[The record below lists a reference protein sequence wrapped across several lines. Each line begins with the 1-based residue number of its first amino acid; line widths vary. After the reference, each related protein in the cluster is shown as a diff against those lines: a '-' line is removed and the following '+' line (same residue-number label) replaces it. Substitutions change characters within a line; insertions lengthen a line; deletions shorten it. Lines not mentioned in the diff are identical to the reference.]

1 MAWKHVRRSGAS
13 ENESYTVDPI
23 DGEASDPGS
32 SESLAPENG
41 QNLENGGQHTTV
53 VGRVVVSGE
62 W

>member
-1 MAWKHVRRSGAS
+1 MVAWKHVRRSGAS

-41 QNLENGGQHTTV
+41 QNLENGG
-53 VGRVVVSGE
+53 
-62 W
+62 